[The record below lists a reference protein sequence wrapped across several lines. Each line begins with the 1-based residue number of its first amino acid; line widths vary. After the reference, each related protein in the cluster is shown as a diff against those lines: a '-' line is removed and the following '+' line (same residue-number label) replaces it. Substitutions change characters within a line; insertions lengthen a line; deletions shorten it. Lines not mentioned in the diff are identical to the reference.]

1 MSTSSDDDW
10 ILCDSPAQTSYVKA
24 SVYDVDLAARFA
36 PTLQSR
42 RILAAGPGDRIIER
56 FGQAFRWDATRHR
69 TAAQLEPL
77 RLIGDEPMD
86 AALEELQPAPGED
99 VLEALE
105 RAPPGS
111 AAAQLLAG
119 LRVAPAWIDWHLL
132 ARGQQVYLRYLP
144 AASLVLFNVSLV
156 GGFSAPKITKVLEQ
170 SGYLVGPPKQAM
182 RRLFDTGRLLI
193 DSCAHGPEALQA
205 GGEGWR
211 SAVRVRA
218 LHAKVCRPA
227 SPKQRRLAVDIPAT
241 TASMVNPLHPRPYL
255 RLRDVPAPPRMT
267 PPSRRCGEGCCGGA
281 TAAPAPRGTFRPTGC
296 AASRRAPLALALVV
310 PSRAAVYVHP
320 PRPAADA
327 GADQPGGHGRDA
339 AGLLVQRARGRRGD
353 PRRGAAFGGAG
364 GLPAPV
370 AVHGPPD
377 GGGRGA
383 QPVRRCHAPPRNK
396 GPPLQPCFCA
406 PHVVSLTT
414 FQRPPPP
421 RLLARSLAGGM
432 AHAKAS
438 LESIILHL
446 LHPDATSVKVRTPT
460 TLRATASVAGLTSV

>member
-1 MSTSSDDDW
+1 MSTASDDDW
-10 ILCDSPAQTSYVKA
+10 ILCDSPAQISYVKA
-24 SVYDVDLAARFA
+24 SVYDVDLAVRFA

-42 RILAAGPGDRIIER
+42 RILAASPGDRIIER

-205 GGEGWR
+205 GGQGWR

-218 LHAKVCRPA
+218 LHAKVQTCLPQA
-227 SPKQRRLAVDIPAT
+227 ATAGRRHPRHHRLHGH
-241 TASMVNPLHPRPYL
+241 PLHPRPYL
-255 RLRDVPAPPRMT
+255 QLRDLPAPLRMT
-267 PPSRRCGEGCCGGA
+267 PPPLQVRR
-281 TAAPAPRGTFRPTGC
+281 RLL
-296 AASRRAPLALALVV
+296 RR
-310 PSRAAVYVHP
+310 
-320 PRPAADA
+320 
-327 GADQPGGHGRDA
+327 GHGC
-339 AGLLVQRARGRRGD
+339 
-353 PRRGAAFGGAG
+353 PGAAWDVQTYG
-364 GLPAPV
+364 
-370 AVHGPPD
+370 
-377 GGGRGA
+377 
-383 QPVRRCHAPPRNK
+383 VR
-396 GPPLQPCFCA
+396 
-406 PHVVSLTT
+406 S
-414 FQRPPPP
+414 
-421 RLLARSLAGGM
+421 
-432 AHAKAS
+432 
-438 LESIILHL
+438 
-446 LHPDATSVKVRTPT
+446 
-460 TLRATASVAGLTSV
+460 